1 MSRKGRIKIPH
12 TAIETFVNIARKDNG
27 DTQELLCYFLGEKG
41 KVDTILLPKQD
52 RKPSSMFDQGK
63 NSKFYSLQNIDEG
76 MNLKK
81 KLKLMGKFYHFKNV
95 VQCGLKKV

>member
-12 TAIETFVNIARKDNG
+12 SAFETFVNIARKENG

-52 RKPSSMFDQGK
+52 RKPSSVFDQGK
-63 NSKFYSLQNIDEG
+63 KIKILHSSKYWHEQEF
-76 MNLKK
+76 KK
-81 KLKLMGKFYHFKNV
+81 IFL
-95 VQCGLKKV
+95 

>member
-12 TAIETFVNIARKDNG
+12 TAFETFVNIARKDNG

-52 RKPSSMFDQGK
+52 RKPSSVFDQGK
-63 NSKFYSLQNIDEG
+63 
-76 MNLKK
+76 
-81 KLKLMGKFYHFKNV
+81 KNYLTLGICV
-95 VQCGLKKV
+95 VNVKIVPS